1 VLFFNLG
8 YGLTV
13 VAYSLLLL
21 MLFAVRKVGMA
32 KYLLILATLT
42 TTLWAA
48 THLGY
53 LNLALGQENMLKY
66 DGARQWVWMLFIA
79 ACLRNQFS
87 SFFSFV
93 SRPETLAIMFLP
105 SLLLIAAILELLPS
119 TWQFS
124 LHTLSALQ
132 ALVLLEVVYRQADK
146 EKWAFKPLVLYLGAL
161 SLFDFVTYAN
171 ATMVNQLSW
180 NFFAARGY
188 IYLALMPFLV
198 LAIRRIQHWGIDI
211 FVSRE
216 VVLHSTLL
224 LVAGLYLMIMA
235 MLGYIVKFIG
245 GNWGL
250 PVQMALV
257 VVSLVILI
265 SLFMSHQFR
274 NSIKVF
280 ITKHFYANQ
289 YDYRAQWVK
298 LTKRLSHGEQS
309 GTDVYQTALEAYLD
323 GIGYAQGCLCK
334 IAGERIEILAR
345 VDGEVDMEPDSF
357 IPTLGPLIKFC
368 RQTHWVI
375 DFDELR
381 AKPGLY
387 EDLEQ
392 REAYMGSTIYQLA
405 VPIYQHDELWG
416 IVFMRALEPEVRR
429 LNWELRDYLAALTD
443 QIANYIFHAESSK
456 ALAENAQFAAFN
468 RMSAFV
474 VHDLKNVLAQINL
487 IISNAQQHKSNPEFI
502 DDTFE
507 TLEYTQERMDKML
520 KQLTDKKVAA
530 KQTVQITHLE
540 EVLEKLIEQKCC
552 AQLPHPKLIIEHSA
566 DIKIDTEKFVNV
578 MYHLINNA
586 QQATTENGEVTV
598 TLSTETMSTNTDSDK
613 QWAVISIKDDG
624 SGMSSEF
631 IAQRL
636 FKPFDTTK
644 GNAGMGIG
652 AYDAKQFIHECGGSI
667 NVHSEINEGT
677 EFVVHLPINVKD

>member
-8 YGLTV
+8 YGLSAA
-13 VAYSLLLL
+13 AYLLLLL

-32 KYLLILATLT
+32 KYLLIFATLT
-42 TTLWAA
+42 TVLWSI

-66 DGARQWVWMLFIA
+66 DGARQWIWMLFIA
-79 ACLRNQFS
+79 ACLRNQFNG
-87 SFFSFV
+87 FTGFIT
-93 SRPETLAIMFLP
+93 RPVTLAIMLLP
-105 SLLLIAAILELLPS
+105 SLVLVAAVLEVLPS

-216 VVLHSTLL
+216 IVLHSTLL

-235 MLGYIVKFIG
+235 TLGYIVKFIG
-245 GNWGL
+245 GSWSL

-257 VVSLVILI
+257 VISLVLLI

-298 LTKRLSHGEQS
+298 LTKQLSKGGQS
-309 GTDVYQTALEAYLD
+309 SDEVYQTALDAYLD

-334 IAGERIEILAR
+334 VKGEELEILAT
-345 VDGEVDMEPDSF
+345 VEGEVAMEPESF
-357 IPTLGPLIKFC
+357 LPTLDPLVRFC

-392 REAYMGSTIYQLA
+392 REQYMQKFVYQLA
-405 VPIYQHDELWG
+405 VPIYQHEELWG
-416 IVFMRALEPEVRR
+416 IVFMRALEPDVRT

-443 QIANYIFHAESSK
+443 QIANYIFHAESSN

-487 IISNAQQHKSNPEFI
+487 ILSNAQQHKSNPEFI

-507 TLEYTQERMDKML
+507 TLKYTQERMDKML
-520 KQLTDKKVAA
+520 KQLTDKKVDA
-530 KQTVQITHLE
+530 KQHIQCADIK
-540 EVLEKLIEQKCC
+540 EVLEQLIKQKCC
-552 AQLPHPKLIIEHSA
+552 AQLPHPSFTVHQA
-566 DIKIDTEKFVNV
+566 VQTKIDAEKFTNV

-586 QQATTENGEVTV
+586 QQATVETGNVSVELNGDE
-598 TLSTETMSTNTDSDK
+598 K
-613 QWAVISIKDDG
+613 WAIITIIDDG
-624 SGMSSEF
+624 CGMTEKF

-652 AYDAKQFIHECGGSI
+652 AYDAKQFIEECGGSLT
-667 NVHSEINEGT
+667 VTSEVNKGT
-677 EFVVHLPINVKD
+677 KFIVRLPINAKD

>member
-1 VLFFNLG
+1 MFFNLG
-8 YGLTV
+8 YGLSAA
-13 VAYSLLLL
+13 AYLLLLL
-21 MLFAVRKVGMA
+21 MLFAVRKAGMA
-32 KYLLILATLT
+32 KYLLIFATLT
-42 TTLWAA
+42 TVLWSAV
-48 THLGY
+48 HLGV
-53 LNLALGQENMLKY
+53 LNLALGQENLLKY
-66 DGARQWVWMLFIA
+66 DAIRQWVWMLFIA
-79 ACLRNQFS
+79 ACLRNQFT

-93 SRPETLAIMFLP
+93 GRPETLAIMLLP
-105 SLLLIAAILELLPS
+105 SAVLLTSLFVWLPS

-224 LVAGLYLMIMA
+224 LVAGLYLMAMA
-235 MLGYIVKFIG
+235 LLGYVVKYLG
-245 GNWGL
+245 GSWSL
-250 PVQMALV
+250 PLQMALV
-257 VVSLVILI
+257 VVSLVLLI

-289 YDYRAQWVK
+289 FDYRAEWLN
-298 LTKRLSHGEQS
+298 LTKRLSAVDQTS
-309 GTDVYQTALEAYLD
+309 DSVYQTALDAYLA
-323 GIGYAQGCLCK
+323 GIGYAQGCLLK
-334 IAGERIEILAR
+334 VKGERSEIVALTE
-345 VDGEVDMEPDSF
+345 GE
-357 IPTLGPLIKFC
+357 LIVNTESLLKDIAPVLSFC
-368 RQTHWVI
+368 RHKHWII

-381 AKPGLY
+381 AQPGLY
-387 EDLEQ
+387 EDLTQ
-392 REAYMGSTIYQLA
+392 RETLMRSFPYQLA
-405 VPIYQHDELWG
+405 VPIYQHDSLWG
-416 IVFMRALEPEVRR
+416 LVLMRALEPDKRS
-429 LNWELRDYLAALTD
+429 LNWELRDYLGALSD
-443 QIANYIFHAESSK
+443 QIANFIFHGESSK

-487 IISNAQQHKSNPEFI
+487 ILSNAQQHKSNPEFI
-502 DDTFE
+502 EDTFE

-520 KQLTDKKVAA
+520 KQLTNKKVEA
-530 KQTVQITHLE
+530 KQSLQRLDIVAAIAE
-540 EVLEKLIEQKCC
+540 LIEQKCC
-552 AQLPHPKLIIEHSA
+552 AQLPHPRLKSHQALE
-566 DIKIDTEKFVNV
+566 IKIDTDKFLNV

-586 QQATTENGEVTV
+586 QQATTESGQVE
-598 TLSTETMSTNTDSDK
+598 LSVEAEDSE
-613 QWAVISIKDDG
+613 WAQIRIKDDG
-624 SGMSSEF
+624 TGMSQAF
-631 IAQRL
+631 IQQRL

-652 AYDAKQFIHECGGSI
+652 AYDAKQFIDECGGDI
-667 NVHSEINEGT
+667 MVDSEVGKGT
-677 EFVVHLPINVKD
+677 EFIVRLPINGKD